1 MTNAATTEYL
11 VKYQDSRFPAYSVNK
26 SKQYKDGQNVYVLI
40 PGNDTTQVKMIL
52 GAVEKEIELATAIEE
67 KYKYEIVGSNCVN
80 SLNDTF
86 ELCSYTPDGDIKI
99 LYDRENLINL
109 IHLNT
114 RDVQEYI
121 KQNKILCC
129 GADFRTQLPGEQ
141 QLKGNYGIVFELAFE
156 DGLMINYIVD
166 INQMINNPYKLTQ
179 YTTQK
184 KYFEITN
191 TEINENN

>member
-1 MTNAATTEYL
+1 MDSYENKLLDAIELMAETKIQEANFNKTVQATIIKMTNAATAEYL
-11 VKYQDSRFPAYSVNK
+11 VKYQDSRFPAYSMNK

-80 SLNDTF
+80 SLNNTF

-121 KQNKILCC
+121 KQNKIL
-129 GADFRTQLPGEQ
+129 F
-141 QLKGNYGIVFELAFE
+141 
-156 DGLMINYIVD
+156 
-166 INQMINNPYKLTQ
+166 
-179 YTTQK
+179 
-184 KYFEITN
+184 
-191 TEINENN
+191 